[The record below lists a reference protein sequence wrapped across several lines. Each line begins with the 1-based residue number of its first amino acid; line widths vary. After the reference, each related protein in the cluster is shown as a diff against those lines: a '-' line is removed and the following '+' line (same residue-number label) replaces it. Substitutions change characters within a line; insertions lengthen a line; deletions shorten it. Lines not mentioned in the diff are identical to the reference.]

1 MPDFQ
6 EIVLRCTDLNSD
18 DRANDMSVKEDFVQ
32 GLVDDDVIH
41 QDPISDVQEPPS
53 ILASALPG
61 LEHSFAEG
69 LDGAHQ
75 SLGSMGAHDDSDES
89 YDEEQVILFWSCMS
103 HLFVDVF
110 GNELV
115 VLNEYYT

>member
-89 YDEEQVILFWSCMS
+89 YDEEHVILF
-103 HLFVDVF
+103 
-110 GNELV
+110 
-115 VLNEYYT
+115 